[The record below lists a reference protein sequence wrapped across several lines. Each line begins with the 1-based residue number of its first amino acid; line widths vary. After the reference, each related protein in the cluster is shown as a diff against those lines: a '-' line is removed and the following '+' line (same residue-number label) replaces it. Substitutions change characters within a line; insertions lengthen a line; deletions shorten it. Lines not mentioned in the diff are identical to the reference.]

1 MCTFDLLPQ
10 RHFLYFNPVL
20 HFHMLFILI
29 LFHISVMTC
38 LKPKIIRRS
47 SECRNLGFG
56 GVQSIPWQ
64 AVDLTGF
71 FFCSFLSQY
80 KNYTGIIEQLKI
92 GDNKKLSMKIYL
104 Q

>member
-20 HFHMLFILI
+20 HFHMLLILI

-47 SECRNLGFG
+47 SECRNLRFG
-56 GVQSIPWQ
+56 DVQSIPWQ

-71 FFCSFLSQY
+71 FFVLF
-80 KNYTGIIEQLKI
+80 
-92 GDNKKLSMKIYL
+92 YL
-104 Q
+104 NIKTILGLLNS